1 MGEGRIYL
9 SKGYNYVSIL
19 RESFDDFR
27 FREKNWIVELFI
39 ALGTYLGRK

>member
-27 FREKNWIVELFI
+27 FREKIGL
-39 ALGTYLGRK
+39 

>member
-1 MGEGRIYL
+1 MLMGERRVYL

-27 FREKNWIVELFI
+27 FREKIGL
-39 ALGTYLGRK
+39 